1 MTLDITNIIKF
12 TIEILLGLVSIY
24 VIPWLKQKVQRD
36 RLLKILDTIDLF
48 VAASEQIA
56 KRDGFDGTWK
66 KNHVIEM
73 LEQNGIHVDS
83 TINDYIE
90 AAVCQLSSELKQ

>member
-1 MTLDITNIIKF
+1 MKIDITNIIRF
-12 TIEILLGLVSIY
+12 TIEIILGLVSIY

-56 KRDGFDGTWK
+56 KRDGLDGTWK
-66 KNHVIEM
+66 KNHVMEM
-73 LEQNGIHVDS
+73 LEANGIHVDA